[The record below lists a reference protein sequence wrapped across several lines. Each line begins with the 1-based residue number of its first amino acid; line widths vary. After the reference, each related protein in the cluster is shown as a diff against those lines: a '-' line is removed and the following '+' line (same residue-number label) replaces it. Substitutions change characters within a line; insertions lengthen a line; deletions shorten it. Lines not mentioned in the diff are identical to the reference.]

1 MNRKEP
7 SATAAGHG
15 RASRGIWAK
24 GAAFPVLM
32 SLCLTAA
39 AAPAEGIERPYM
51 LWSKAEIEKIREKI
65 KSEPWARERL
75 EAMRSAGEKPAA
87 RAILDNYFL
96 HLVTGDK
103 EAGEYERTVLK
114 HLGILLESPDYEE
127 GRSIDI
133 SAQKNPPIAN
143 YDMGFRYDLF
153 MDVLS
158 PKEKHKLED
167 RFNKW
172 VFNQS
177 GHGEAQYVP
186 QGWES
191 HLAAYN
197 AMVSLASGDKRLV
210 DLVFKVPSGPKAYL
224 DGMVDG
230 YFPRYGGRPDL
241 AALGVLWFW
250 CRGVERLGMSGMG
263 FGCVG
268 ENGGT
273 LRKLTEGYYIAG
285 DPAIE
290 IPGGTRFYGSSALT
304 LTRRIRQGG
313 FFDMRPSY
321 LIPEPEPAGGGTGV
335 VKMVASRLRHPRDI
349 FRAPLVIG
357 RMRDGAGEW
366 PLTIPFKSDSF
377 YGYDKSPRDLVGKP
391 QIDYNP
397 ATQPRAFGMQLPL
410 LFELAHLRW
419 PDAGFDY
426 FLARM
431 APLGSD
437 TYYPSLYWGLD
448 PIPRA
453 KTKPPPV
460 SSMILRDH
468 GLALLRAEEGEKYWT
483 SPAPYAVLRLA
494 EGLGDEIKNSA
505 LSLHSFL
512 AFNRPIYR
520 HSPGRGDRRLVGSG
534 MTHNTVVV
542 DNAARTGAGKGSIR
556 RVFDP
561 AVKFVDVRSEP
572 FMRDEWIPGDKPLT
586 SNLVSRA
593 RGIRPDVEME
603 RALSLT
609 REYLLDV
616 FRVVSGSEHTYHW
629 VINALGS
636 AEPDKPDAWKPT
648 DSLDESISFVQ
659 KHRLSTTD
667 ERGFE
672 YELKIGFS
680 NQRRLDPGNDTW
692 SLNLVQT
699 ASVDKPENTVMGA
712 EWYGRKIGSRIT
724 MLAEEGTRA
733 YLTRGLSGRRLTAE
747 ESKRIEAIRFPKRV
761 KVRNRNYDK
770 ADTEVTELEIL
781 PPGGAKEHDS
791 GKEASDK
798 EFKVVGEPVAP
809 RVPEYGGTVLLAER
823 RAADTMFVALHEPFE
838 KGESRIN
845 EFRRIQQTGD
855 AVAVAIRGEGVND
868 RVMIRQGKDA
878 DAPVT
883 LGDGNERFV
892 FKGFAYVRI
901 GPNKVTVAGDLREMD
916 VSVKGRPMLTVNGK
930 KAKAKVKNGKLVYR
944 R

>member
-1 MNRKEP
+1 
-7 SATAAGHG
+7 
-15 RASRGIWAK
+15 
-24 GAAFPVLM
+24 
-32 SLCLTAA
+32 
-39 AAPAEGIERPYM
+39 M
-51 LWSKAEIEKIREKI
+51 LWSQAEIEKIREKI
-65 KSEPWARERL
+65 KSEPWAKERL
-75 EAMRSAGEKPAA
+75 EAIRSSGEKPAD

-103 EAGEYERTVLK
+103 DAAEYERTVLK

-133 SAQKNPPIAN
+133 SAFKNPPIAN
-143 YDMGFRYDLF
+143 YDMGIRYDLF

-177 GHGEAQYVP
+177 GHGDAMHVP

-197 AMVSLASGDKRLV
+197 AMVSLASGDKRLI
-210 DLVFKVPSGPKAYL
+210 DLIFKVPSGPKAYL
-224 DGMVDG
+224 DGMIDG
-230 YFPRYGGRPDL
+230 CFPDYGGRPDV
-241 AALGVLWFW
+241 AATAVLWLW
-250 CRGVERLGMSGMG
+250 CRGMERLGMSGMG
-263 FGCVG
+263 FDCTGKT
-268 ENGGT
+268 GGT
-273 LRKLTEGYYIAG
+273 LRKLMEGYYIAG
-285 DPAIE
+285 DPVIE
-290 IPGGTRFYGSSALT
+290 IPGGTPFYGCSALT

-313 FFDMRPSY
+313 YFDMRPSY
-321 LIPEPEPAGGGTGV
+321 LIPGPEPAGGGTGE

-377 YGYDKSPRDLVGKP
+377 YGYDKTSRDLVGRP
-391 QIDYNP
+391 QIDYKSM
-397 ATQPRAFGMQLPL
+397 AQPRAFGMQLPL
-410 LFELAHLRW
+410 LLELAHLRW

-460 SSMILRDH
+460 SSTILREH
-468 GLALLRAEEGEKYWT
+468 GLALLRSEEGEKYWT

-494 EGLGDEIKNSA
+494 EGLGNEIHESA

-520 HSPGRGDRRLVGSG
+520 HSPGGADRRLVGSG

-542 DNAARTGAGKGSIR
+542 DSAPRTGAGKGSVR
-556 RVFDP
+556 RLFDP
-561 AVKFVDVRSEP
+561 AVKFADVRSEP
-572 FMRDEWIPGDKPLT
+572 FMRDEWVPGDKPLT
-586 SNLVSRA
+586 TNLVTVA
-593 RGIRPDVEME
+593 RGIRPGVEME

-616 FRVVSGSEHTYHW
+616 FRVVSDAEHTYHW

-636 AEPDKPDAWKPT
+636 AQPDKSKAWKPT
-648 DSLDESISFVQ
+648 ESLDESISFVQ

-672 YELKIGFS
+672 YEFKIGFS
-680 NQRRLDPGNDTW
+680 DQRRLDPGNETW
-692 SLNLVQT
+692 SLNLVQS

-712 EWYGRKIGSRIT
+712 EWYERKIGSRIT

-733 YLTRGLSGRRLTAE
+733 YFTRGLCGRRLTAE
-747 ESKRIEAIRFPKRV
+747 ETERIQAIRFPKRV
-761 KVRNRNYDK
+761 KVRNKDYDK
-770 ADTEVTELEIL
+770 TDTEVTELQIL
-781 PPGGAKEHDS
+781 PPGG
-791 GKEASDK
+791 GKDRDPGTAGADK

-823 RAADTMFVALHEPFE
+823 RAANTMFVALHEPFE
-838 KGESRIN
+838 KGEWRIN
-845 EFRRIQQTGD
+845 DFRRIQQTGD
-855 AVAVAIRGEGVND
+855 AVAVAIRGRGVND

-878 DAPVT
+878 GESVT
-883 LGDGNERFV
+883 LGDGKERFV
-892 FKGFAYVRI
+892 FKGFAYARI
-901 GPNKVTVAGDLREMD
+901 GPDTVTVAGDLLEMD
-916 VSVKGRPMLTVNGK
+916 ISVKGRPDLTVNGRE
-930 KAKAKVKNGKLVYR
+930 AKAEVKNGKLVYR